1 MSALIEELRKEHSE
15 ILAIL
20 SEVEGLDNLSKEG
33 KDKLMSVK
41 TILLEHLRKE
51 DVKFYPVLYKVV
63 EHNNSLKNILDLF
76 AMDMENVSR
85 VALEFFDKYSRGV
98 LEKELQEEFE
108 RLIVA
113 LRNRIK
119 NEEDILYIEHER
131 MNQPISSIS
140 FSSMRAAI
148 SSKYPNES

>member
-1 MSALIEELRKEHSE
+1 MSALIEELRKEHSK

-20 SEVEGLDNLSKEG
+20 SEVEGLDILSKEG
-33 KDKLMSVK
+33 QSKIMSVK
-41 TILLEHLRKE
+41 TILLEHLKKE
-51 DVKFYPVLYKVV
+51 DVKLYPVLYKVA
-63 EHNNSLKNILDLF
+63 EHNNSLKNALDLF

-98 LEKELQEEFE
+98 SGKELQEEFE

-119 NEEDILYIEHER
+119 NEEDILYLEHER

-148 SSKYPNES
+148 SSKHPNES